1 MDEVIK
7 KASAYD
13 LLNALIPGGALAF
26 SLKFFGY
33 LDIDATNALHL
44 LALAYI
50 LGLVGS
56 RVGSL
61 VLEPIARNRNWI
73 KRDYE
78 SYIKA
83 QKDDDRL
90 LTLTTIANM
99 YRTLAGSIVVLAVL
113 ALGSLVSIDYRHWLY
128 IGYGIACFLLFFC
141 GWVKQERYV
150 ARRVDINRKDTDDNR

>member
-1 MDEVIK
+1 MDEVINK
-7 KASAYD
+7 ISAYD
-13 LLNALIPGGALAF
+13 LLNALIPGGALTL

-33 LDIDATNALHL
+33 LDIDATNALYL
-44 LALAYI
+44 LVLAYI

-61 VLEPIARNRNWI
+61 VLEPIAKNQNWV

-78 SYIKA
+78 NYTKA

-90 LTLTTIANM
+90 LNLTTIANM

-113 ALGSLVSIDYRHWLY
+113 ALGSLVPIDYRHWLY

-150 ARRVDINRKDTDDNR
+150 ARRVDINRKDADDNR